1 MPVRIVA
8 FFTDALKMKELQ
20 NTFIFAICLL
30 AFTTVVFFFKYG
42 RERAQ
47 SKVLEAENMASQTL
61 VFDMEKKAE
70 RRAKEA
76 ERLSKIARQSAEE
89 NMRRAQQAREMLEK
103 SKRQSELTQME
114 LVKNLNS
121 QLERE
126 ADARIAAEKASKEL
140 QKQRDILKI
149 AVEDAKSALDELKK
163 RGAEDGGAEI
173 ARMQDL
179 LAQREA
185 EIERLTKRQAEL
197 ERLRME
203 AEESQRKIE
212 ERLRSKASRP
222 PCRVPS
228 FCCSRR
234 TCRRQSRPLRRSRN
248 APPFGRCFPFPIF
261 RGFPANFRRAYAR
274 AGQSEK
280 LPATFRRKTV
290 SDIKTGKK
298 Q

>member
-1 MPVRIVA
+1 MPGRPVA
-8 FFTDALKMKELQ
+8 SLFVALKMKELQ

-47 SKVLEAENMASQTL
+47 SKVLEAENIASQTL

-70 RRAKEA
+70 RREKEA
-76 ERLSKIARQSAEE
+76 ERLSRIARRSAEE
-89 NMRRAQQAREMLEK
+89 NMRRARQAREMLEK

-140 QKQRDILKI
+140 QKQRDILRI
-149 AVEDAKSALDELKK
+149 AVEDAKSAIDELKK
-163 RGAEDGGAEI
+163 RGTEDGGAEM

-185 EIERLTKRQAEL
+185 EIDRLKKRQAEL
-197 ERLRME
+197 ERLRLE
-203 AEESQRKIE
+203 AEESQRRTE
-212 ERLRSKASRP
+212 EMLRSRGAVPALPRAKLLLLSP
-222 PCRVPS
+222 NVPS
-228 FCCSRR
+228 S
-234 TCRRQSRPLRRSRN
+234 
-248 APPFGRCFPFPIF
+248 
-261 RGFPANFRRAYAR
+261 
-274 AGQSEK
+274 K
-280 LPATFRRKTV
+280 
-290 SDIKTGKK
+290 
-298 Q
+298 

>member
-1 MPVRIVA
+1 
-8 FFTDALKMKELQ
+8 
-20 NTFIFAICLL
+20 
-30 AFTTVVFFFKYG
+30 
-42 RERAQ
+42 
-47 SKVLEAENMASQTL
+47 
-61 VFDMEKKAE
+61 MEKKAE

-89 NMRRAQQAREMLEK
+89 NMRKAQQAREMLEK

-185 EIERLTKRQAEL
+185 EIERLKKRQAEL

-203 AEESQRKIE
+203 AEESQRKIAALQGRPARPAAFQASASLA
-212 ERLRSKASRP
+212 ERAVVKVGRFGVHGMPRLSGDVFHFRYSAG
-222 PCRVPS
+222 
-228 FCCSRR
+228 F
-234 TCRRQSRPLRRSRN
+234 RQTSGARMR
-248 APPFGRCFPFPIF
+248 A
-261 RGFPANFRRAYAR
+261 PANPKNCPQPFAAKRC
-274 AGQSEK
+274 
-280 LPATFRRKTV
+280 P
-290 SDIKTGKK
+290 I
-298 Q
+298 

>member
-1 MPVRIVA
+1 
-8 FFTDALKMKELQ
+8 MKELQ
-20 NTFIFAICLL
+20 NAFIFAICLL

-47 SKVLEAENMASQTL
+47 SKALEAENIASQTL

-70 RRAKEA
+70 RRAMEA

-126 ADARIAAEKASKEL
+126 ADARIAAEKASREL
-140 QKQRDILKI
+140 QKQRDILRI

-163 RGAEDGGAEI
+163 RKRENGGDDEI
-173 ARMQDL
+173 ARIQDL
-179 LAQREA
+179 LARREA
-185 EIERLTKRQAEL
+185 EIERLKKRQAEL

-203 AEESQRKIE
+203 AEESQRKTE
-212 ERLRSKASRP
+212 ERLRSRGI
-222 PCRVPS
+222 VPAL
-228 FCCSRR
+228 
-234 TCRRQSRPLRRSRN
+234 PRS
-248 APPFGRCFPFPIF
+248 
-261 RGFPANFRRAYAR
+261 
-274 AGQSEK
+274 K
-280 LPATFRRKTV
+280 LLLLSPNMPSSK
-290 SDIKTGKK
+290 
-298 Q
+298 

>member
-1 MPVRIVA
+1 MQMPAPIVA
-8 FFTDALKMKELQ
+8 FFFDALKMKELQ
-20 NTFIFAICLL
+20 NTFILAICLL

-47 SKVLEAENMASQTL
+47 SKALEAENMASQTL

-89 NMRRAQQAREMLEK
+89 NMRRVQQAREMLEK

-140 QKQRDILKI
+140 QKQRDILRI
-149 AVEDAKSALDELKK
+149 AVEDAKTALDDLKK

-185 EIERLTKRQAEL
+185 EIERLKKRQAEL

-203 AEESQRKIE
+203 AEESQRRTE
-212 ERLRSKASRP
+212 ERLRSRGIVPALPRSKLLLLSP
-222 PCRVPS
+222 NVPS
-228 FCCSRR
+228 S
-234 TCRRQSRPLRRSRN
+234 
-248 APPFGRCFPFPIF
+248 
-261 RGFPANFRRAYAR
+261 
-274 AGQSEK
+274 K
-280 LPATFRRKTV
+280 
-290 SDIKTGKK
+290 
-298 Q
+298 

>member
-1 MPVRIVA
+1 
-8 FFTDALKMKELQ
+8 
-20 NTFIFAICLL
+20 
-30 AFTTVVFFFKYG
+30 
-42 RERAQ
+42 
-47 SKVLEAENMASQTL
+47 
-61 VFDMEKKAE
+61 
-70 RRAKEA
+70 
-76 ERLSKIARQSAEE
+76 
-89 NMRRAQQAREMLEK
+89 
-103 SKRQSELTQME
+103 ME

-185 EIERLTKRQAEL
+185 EIERLKKRQAEL

-212 ERLRSKASRP
+212 ERLRSKGVP
-222 PCRVPS
+222 PALPRSKLLLLSPNVPS
-228 FCCSRR
+228 S
-234 TCRRQSRPLRRSRN
+234 
-248 APPFGRCFPFPIF
+248 
-261 RGFPANFRRAYAR
+261 
-274 AGQSEK
+274 K
-280 LPATFRRKTV
+280 
-290 SDIKTGKK
+290 
-298 Q
+298 

>member
-185 EIERLTKRQAEL
+185 EIERLKKRQAEL

-203 AEESQRKIE
+203 AEESQRKTE
-212 ERLRSKASRP
+212 ERLRSKGVQPALPRSKLLLLSP
-222 PCRVPS
+222 NVPS
-228 FCCSRR
+228 S
-234 TCRRQSRPLRRSRN
+234 
-248 APPFGRCFPFPIF
+248 
-261 RGFPANFRRAYAR
+261 
-274 AGQSEK
+274 K
-280 LPATFRRKTV
+280 
-290 SDIKTGKK
+290 
-298 Q
+298 

>member
-1 MPVRIVA
+1 
-8 FFTDALKMKELQ
+8 
-20 NTFIFAICLL
+20 
-30 AFTTVVFFFKYG
+30 
-42 RERAQ
+42 
-47 SKVLEAENMASQTL
+47 MASQTL

-212 ERLRSKASRP
+212 ERLRSKGVP
-222 PCRVPS
+222 PALPRSKLLLLSPNVPS
-228 FCCSRR
+228 S
-234 TCRRQSRPLRRSRN
+234 
-248 APPFGRCFPFPIF
+248 
-261 RGFPANFRRAYAR
+261 
-274 AGQSEK
+274 K
-280 LPATFRRKTV
+280 
-290 SDIKTGKK
+290 
-298 Q
+298 